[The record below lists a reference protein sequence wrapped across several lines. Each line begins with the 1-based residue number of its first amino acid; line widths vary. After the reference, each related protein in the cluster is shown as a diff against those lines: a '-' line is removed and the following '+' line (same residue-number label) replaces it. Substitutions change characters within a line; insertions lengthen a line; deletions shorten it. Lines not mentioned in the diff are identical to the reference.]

1 MIKLYENIRELRI
14 QNKWSQD
21 ELAHR
26 MGYKDRSMIAKIE
39 SGAVDL
45 AESKIMAFAKV
56 LGVKPCDLMGWDAPA
71 ASSGSSPAASADDF
85 SALEKEIV
93 YKFREADE
101 FDQETVL
108 RTLHIKRDELY
119 HSLGGVG

>member
-1 MIKLYENIRELRI
+1 MSKGSRLKYLRESVGLGQTEAANRVGISKQTLYKYEKDIITNIPSDIIEGLASLYESTPSYI
-14 QNKWSQD
+14 
-21 ELAHR
+21 
-26 MGYKDRSMIAKIE
+26 
-39 SGAVDL
+39 
-45 AESKIMAFAKV
+45 
-56 LGVKPCDLMGWDAPA
+56 MGWDAPA

-93 YKFREADE
+93 YKFRQADE